1 MRFNRYITNTST
13 MYQISLYA
21 YLHRQSVNPDG
32 IYTSIWNKKPCHFEF
47 QFFATKYSSIYTS
60 FIIIKEMIDPLP
72 VAFVKMKKKMLWFD
86 CSWNIKICTVECYP
100 RITQYFLNYLMLTRN
115 LAVHNTLSI
124 MYYVTAMYHSN
135 VCTHVRGVWVSVLNH
150 STTLLKKMQT
160 PTLIIGVYII
170 HWASFIILSNEYNP
184 YFRC

>member
-1 MRFNRYITNTST
+1 M
-13 MYQISLYA
+13 
-21 YLHRQSVNPDG
+21 NPDG

-160 PTLIIGVYII
+160 TSLIIGVYII